1 MSSKRR
7 EAVILLLWML
17 TDEQAHDRIL
27 HIYHRHHDDMIRFA
41 RARLRK
47 MGDANYFADSED
59 IVQNAFVKIIKYIDA
74 IDLGRSEK
82 QVKIY
87 LMSIVVNEINTFLS
101 KKASVVGLD
110 EIAEAEDIDDTFYE
124 QLQLQDCRQSILDA
138 MRSLDSKYLAVLW
151 YRYYK
156 NYSVEQIARLIG
168 ITEKAVYTRLLRAKK
183 MLIEQLGK
191 ENLSK

>member
-1 MSSKRR
+1 
-7 EAVILLLWML
+7 
-17 TDEQAHDRIL
+17 
-27 HIYHRHHDDMIRFA
+27 MIRFA

-47 MGDANYFADSED
+47 MGDANYLADSED

-110 EIAEAEDIDDTFYE
+110 EIAETEDIDDTFYE

>member
-27 HIYHRHHDDMIRFA
+27 HIYYRHHDDMIRFA

-47 MGDANYFADSED
+47 MGDANYLADSED

-110 EIAEAEDIDDTFYE
+110 EIAETEDIDDTFYE

>member
-47 MGDANYFADSED
+47 MGDANYLADSED

-110 EIAEAEDIDDTFYE
+110 EIAETEDIDDTFYE

-138 MRSLDSKYLAVLW
+138 MRSLDSKYLAALW

-156 NYSVEQIARLIG
+156 NYSVEQIARMIG